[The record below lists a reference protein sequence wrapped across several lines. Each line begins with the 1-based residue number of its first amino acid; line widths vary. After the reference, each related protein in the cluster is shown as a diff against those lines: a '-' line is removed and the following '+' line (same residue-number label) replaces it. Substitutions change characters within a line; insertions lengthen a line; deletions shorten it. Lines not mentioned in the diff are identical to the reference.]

1 MKGETLTSRLARTAS
16 RAVIAGILLGP
27 CGAWA
32 AQVGGLPT
40 NPQQGTPAGSTPVD
54 QGPRG
59 AVEPGATATNAQ
71 PGEPA
76 VQAADKAAA
85 SQAENAVPNEIVVTG
100 VRASLERSIAIKR
113 DSFGIV
119 DAISAEDIGKFP
131 DTNLAESL
139 QRITGVSID
148 RVNGEGSTVTVR
160 GFGADYNQVTLN
172 GRTLAASYDQSVGG
186 DVNGDGAQGFGRS
199 FDFSNIATEGVKTL
213 EVYKT
218 GRAAIPSG
226 GIGATIN
233 VITRRPLDTNQS
245 GFNGSLGVK
254 ADYDE
259 SASNCYHCGSVVT
272 PDTTGYLSWASDDHK
287 YGGAIFASYSQRHF
301 SVPSATSQD
310 WNVRTVGDFLNPANG
325 LVNAA
330 TKLTN
335 TPPAGTLISFPNDSR
350 YSFSDDKYER
360 FNTQG
365 VFQFKPI
372 DSVTVTLDG
381 LYVRN
386 SEEERRSDDSNWF
399 NRPFG
404 QVTFDKPTDGV
415 ASAVFLQENIGGGTG
430 VKDVDFE
437 NQDRAQLNQLQDYGA
452 NVKWQA
458 LDNLSF
464 NFDGH
469 FSKSSVTPDN
479 PNGASSTT
487 IGLASNVVG
496 AHSLDYSSG
505 IPVTNITVND
515 NLQGNGNGILDIGD
529 VGTNHGRQFYSQ
541 QSQELQEYRFDGDW
555 NLGEGSHVNFGV
567 DYRDSRTRASF
578 VATDQTLGDWGV
590 TDDGTVAK
598 VAGDLVHQFCLT
610 CKFSSFNAP
619 TTGPDAVAFRG
630 DPTSIYNRLSSYY
643 LGLGHTLNT
652 TSDTNNVVEE
662 KIAAAY
668 AQLQWKG
675 ELYGHRAAI
684 VTGVRY
690 EYTDTAAR
698 SLLRVPDAIVWQ
710 ADNDFNVTLQPNTS
724 AVSGHGHYDNVLP
737 SIDFQVDLKKNLIF
751 RVSASRTIA
760 RTQYGNLF
768 SNTGVGVPPRPTAI
782 GGIATASEGN
792 TQLLPLTSN
801 NFDTSLEWYYKKD
814 SYVSVGFFD
823 KRVDNFVGT
832 GSTTG
837 SLFGLRDASS
847 GAGGTRSGTAKQQ
860 LTNIGADLT
869 DVNLFTLTALI
880 QQNNGNATAALTQF
894 QSHYNTGTR
903 SLDQAFVN
911 SELAAVD
918 LTGNPEDPLFNFLI
932 TQPVNN
938 RSAQI
943 YGFEFAGQH
952 FFGDT
957 GVGLGASYT
966 HVDGDISF
974 NNAADPGTSQ
984 FALTGLSDTANITLI
999 YDKYGV
1005 SARIAY
1011 NWRDRFLQSLNRGS
1025 YLNPV
1030 YVAPYGTLDANIS
1043 YDITPHLAIS
1053 LEALNL
1059 TQESFR
1065 TYARDEAD
1073 FWQYQELDRRFL
1085 LGARYRF

>member
-1 MKGETLTSRLARTAS
+1 MKAFRLTRALARSAS
-16 RAVIAGILLGP
+16 QVAIAAAILTPSLALAQGAPPVIS
-27 CGAWA
+27 
-32 AQVGGLPT
+32 PT
-40 NPQQGTPAGSTPVD
+40 QGTPQADTNAAAPPLSV
-54 QGPRG
+54 QEKG
-59 AVEPGATATNAQ
+59 AIATNAQ
-71 PGEPA
+71 P
-76 VQAADKAAA
+76 AA
-85 SQAENAVPNEIVVTG
+85 SVDNAVADEVVVTG

-160 GFGADYNQVTLN
+160 GFGADYNLVTLN

-186 DVNGDGAQGFGRS
+186 DVNGDGVQGFGRS
-199 FDFSNIATEGVKTL
+199 FDFSNIATEGVRTL

-218 GRAAIPSG
+218 GRAAVPSG

-233 VITRRPLDTNQS
+233 VVTRRPLDTNQS
-245 GFNGSLGVK
+245 GFSGSLGVK

-259 SASNCYHCGSVVT
+259 SASNCDHCGSVVT
-272 PDTTGYLSWASDDHK
+272 PDTTGYVSWASDDHRF
-287 YGGAIFASYSQRHF
+287 GGSLFASYSQRHF

-310 WNVRTVGDFLNPANG
+310 WNVRSVEDFLNPANG

-335 TPPAGTLISFPNDSR
+335 TPPAGTLVSFPNDSR

-372 DSVTVTLDG
+372 DSVTVTVDG

-437 NQDRAQLNQLQDYGA
+437 NQDRAQLNELQDYGLNA
-452 NVKWQA
+452 KWRA
-458 LDNLSF
+458 LDNLTLSV
-464 NFDGH
+464 DGH

-496 AHSLDYSSG
+496 AHSLDYTNG
-505 IPVTNITVND
+505 IPITHITVND
-515 NLQGNGNGILDIGD
+515 TLQGNSNGVLDIGD
-529 VGTNHGRQFYSQ
+529 IGTNHGRQFFSS

-555 NLGEGSHVNFGV
+555 DLGEGSHVTFGV

-590 TDDGTVAK
+590 TDDGTVAQ
-598 VAGDLVHQFCLT
+598 VAGDLVQQFCLT
-610 CKFSSFNAP
+610 CKFSDFKAP

-630 DPTSIYNRLSSYY
+630 DPTSIYNRLSAYY
-643 LGLGHTLNT
+643 TGLGHTTNT
-652 TSDTNNVVEE
+652 TGDSNNTVEE

-668 AQLQWKG
+668 TQLQWKG
-675 ELYGHRAAI
+675 ELFGHRAAV

-698 SLLRVPDAIVWQ
+698 SLLRVPNAIVWQ

-724 AVSGHGHYDNVLP
+724 GVTGHGHYDNVLP

-792 TQLLPLTSN
+792 TALLPLTSN

-823 KRVDNFVGT
+823 KRVDNFVGS

-847 GAGGTRSGTAKQQ
+847 GAAGTRSGTAKQQ
-860 LTNIGADLT
+860 LTGIGADLT

-880 QQNNGNATAALTQF
+880 QQNNGNAAAALTQF
-894 QSHYNTGTR
+894 QSHYNAGTR

-938 RSAQI
+938 KSAQI

-957 GVGLGASYT
+957 GLGLGASYT

-974 NNAADPGTSQ
+974 NNAGDPGTGQ

-999 YDKYGV
+999 YDKHGL
-1005 SARIAY
+1005 SARVAY
-1011 NWRDRFLQSLNRGS
+1011 NWRDRFLQGLNRGS

-1059 TQESFR
+1059 TQETYR
-1065 TYARDEAD
+1065 TYARDEPD

>member
-1 MKGETLTSRLARTAS
+1 MPL
-16 RAVIAGILLGP
+16 
-27 CGAWA
+27 
-32 AQVGGLPT
+32 
-40 NPQQGTPAGSTPVD
+40 QGTPAAKTNESGSPQQSTAD
-54 QGPRG
+54 Q
-59 AVEPGATATNAQ
+59 GATATNAQ
-71 PGEPA
+71 PDA
-76 VQAADKAAA
+76 SALQAADAGQAAA
-85 SQAENAVPNEIVVTG
+85 NEIVVTG

-113 DSFGIV
+113 NSFGVV

-160 GFGADYNQVTLN
+160 GFGSDYNLVTLN

-218 GRAAIPSG
+218 GRAAVPSG

-233 VITRRPLDTNQS
+233 VVTRRPLDTNQT
-245 GFNGSLGVK
+245 GFNGSLGIK

-259 SASNCYHCGSVVT
+259 SASNCDHCGSVVT
-272 PDTTGYLSWASDDHK
+272 PDTTGYLSWASDDHRF
-287 YGGAIFASYSQRHF
+287 GGSIFASYSQRHF
-301 SVPSATSQD
+301 SVASANSQD
-310 WNVRTVGDFLNPANG
+310 WNVRTIGDFLNTANG
-325 LVNAA
+325 LVNAS

-335 TPPAGTLISFPNDSR
+335 TPPAGTLVSFPNDSR
-350 YSFSDDKYER
+350 YSFSDDEYER

-365 VFQFKPI
+365 VFQFRPT
-372 DSVTVTLDG
+372 DSLTVTVDG

-386 SEEERRSDDSNWF
+386 AEEERRSDDSNWF

-404 QVTFDKPTDGV
+404 QVTFDNPTDGV
-415 ASAVFLQENIGGGTG
+415 ASATYLQENIGG

-437 NQDRAQLNQLQDYGA
+437 NQDRAQLNELQDYGINA
-452 NVKWQA
+452 KWQA
-458 LDNLSF
+458 RDNLILSF
-464 NFDGH
+464 DTH
-469 FSKSSVTPDN
+469 YSKSSVTPDN

-515 NLQGNGNGILDIGD
+515 TLQGNGNGILDIGD
-529 VGTNHGRQFYSQ
+529 VGTNHGRQFFSS

-555 NLGEGSHVNFGV
+555 GLGEDAHVTFGV

-598 VAGDLVHQFCLT
+598 VAGDLVNQFCLT
-610 CKFSSFNAP
+610 CKFSDFNAP
-619 TTGPDAVAFRG
+619 TTGPDAIAFRG
-630 DPTSIYNRLSSYY
+630 DPTSVYNRLSSYY
-643 LGLGHTLNT
+643 LGLGHTPAT
-652 TSDTNNVVEE
+652 TSDTNNTVEE

-668 AQLQWKG
+668 TQLQWKG
-675 ELYGHRAAI
+675 EIYGHRAGI

-698 SLLRVPDAIVWQ
+698 SLLRVPNAIIWQ
-710 ADNDFNVTLQPNTS
+710 ADNDFNVTLQPTTS
-724 AVSGHGHYDNVLP
+724 AVTGHGHYDNILP
-737 SIDFQVDLKKNLIF
+737 SIDFQVDLRKNLIF

-768 SNTGVGVPPRPTAI
+768 SNTSVGTPPRPTAI

-814 SYVSVGFFD
+814 SYISVGFFD

-837 SLFGLRDASS
+837 PLFDLRDASS
-847 GAGGTRSGTAKQQ
+847 GAAGSRSGTAKQQ

-880 QQNNGNATAALTQF
+880 QQNNGNAAAALTQF
-894 QSHYNTGTR
+894 QSHYNSGTR

-918 LTGNPEDPLFNFLI
+918 LTGDAQDPLFNFLI

-938 RSAQI
+938 KSAQI

-957 GVGLGASYT
+957 GFGVGASYT
-966 HVDGDISF
+966 HVDGDINF
-974 NNAADPGTSQ
+974 NNSGDPGTGQ
-984 FALTGLSDTANITLI
+984 FALTGLSDTANVTLI
-999 YDKYGV
+999 YDKHGM
-1005 SARIAY
+1005 SARVAY
-1011 NWRDRFLQSLNRGS
+1011 NWRDSFLQSLNRGS

-1043 YDITPHLAIS
+1043 FDVTPHLAIS

-1059 TQESFR
+1059 TKENYR
-1065 TYARDEAD
+1065 TYARDEPD